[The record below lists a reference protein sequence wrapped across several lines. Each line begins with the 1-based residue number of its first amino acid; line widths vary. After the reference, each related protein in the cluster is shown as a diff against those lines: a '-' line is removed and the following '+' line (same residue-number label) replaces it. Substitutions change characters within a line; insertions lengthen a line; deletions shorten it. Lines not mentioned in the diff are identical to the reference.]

1 MSKNQDNQ
9 DYDYVIGKLPRKD
22 KDGRDTTK
30 DKMGKGGRHREDGTF
45 SSMPY
50 DLEVLDSDPTKP
62 AKKSAPTITPPP
74 RERRPV
80 RYEDLSPMEQI
91 LVDGIQ
97 RLVDGLSE
105 YATYKI
111 TEGIENWFEKRRRKK
126 QQERLAQK
134 KKVAATTVI
143 KNTPQSQAT
152 QTITELERP
161 IKKKSDTSVIIPD
174 EFTRAFEQYSM
185 NMTSEEA
192 QKELLD
198 AFILY
203 VLSAKKI
210 WKVAHA
216 NITDSNGK
224 QISGDEMLDALSN
237 SSIIDSINSIIA
249 HNPALLEEWQSMALE
264 GLLGHDIITD
274 GQYIPLEISDLRK
287 ALTDKAE

>member
-1 MSKNQDNQ
+1 MPENQDNQ

-50 DLEVLDSDPTKP
+50 DLEVLDSDPTKLAQESTP
-62 AKKSAPTITPPP
+62 IITPP

-80 RYEDLSPMEQI
+80 RYEDLSPLEQI
-91 LVDGIQ
+91 LVDGLQ
-97 RLVDGLSE
+97 KLVDGLSE

-111 TEGIENWFEKRRRKK
+111 TEGIENWFEKKRRKK
-126 QQERLAQK
+126 QQERMTQK
-134 KKVAATTVI
+134 KKATAATAI
-143 KNTPQSQAT
+143 KKKPQSQSA
-152 QTITELERP
+152 QTVAKAQKP
-161 IKKKSDTSVIIPD
+161 IEKKSTTSVIIPD
-174 EFTRAFEQYSM
+174 EFTRAFEQYSV

-203 VLSAKKI
+203 VISAKKV

-224 QISGDEMLDALSN
+224 QINGNDMLDALSS

-264 GLLGHDIITD
+264 GVLGHDIITE
-274 GQYIPLEISDLRK
+274 GRYVPIEISDLRK
-287 ALTDKAE
+287 ALTDKTE

>member
-1 MSKNQDNQ
+1 MSESQ
-9 DYDYVIGKLPRKD
+9 DYDYVIGKLSRKD

-50 DLEVLDSDPTKP
+50 DLEVLDSNPTKP
-62 AKKSAPTITPPP
+62 AKDYSSTITPPP

-80 RYEDLSPMEQI
+80 RYEDLSPLEQI

-111 TEGIENWFEKRRRKK
+111 TEGIEKWFEKRRLKK
-126 QQERLAQK
+126 QKEQLAQK
-134 KKVAATTVI
+134 KKVPTATAVKEKPQPQASRTVAE
-143 KNTPQSQAT
+143 K
-152 QTITELERP
+152 P
-161 IKKKSDTSVIIPD
+161 IETKSTTSVIIPD
-174 EFTRAFEQYSM
+174 EFTRAFDQYTV

-203 VLSAKKI
+203 VLSAKKV

-216 NITDSNGK
+216 NIADSNGK
-224 QISGDEMLDALSN
+224 QINGSKMLDALSN
-237 SSIIDSINSIIA
+237 TSIIESINSIIA
-249 HNPALLEEWQSMALE
+249 NNPALLEEWQSIALE
-264 GLLGHDIITD
+264 GLLGRDIITD
-274 GQYIPLEISDLRK
+274 GQYVPLEAADLRK
-287 ALTDKAE
+287 VLTDKAE

>member
-1 MSKNQDNQ
+1 MSESQ

-62 AKKSAPTITPPP
+62 AKDYSSTITPPP
-74 RERRPV
+74 RERRSV
-80 RYEDLSPMEQI
+80 RYEDLSPLEQI

-111 TEGIENWFEKRRRKK
+111 TEGIEKWFEKRRLKK
-126 QQERLAQK
+126 QKEQLAQK
-134 KKVAATTVI
+134 KKVPTATAV
-143 KNTPQSQAT
+143 
-152 QTITELERP
+152 
-161 IKKKSDTSVIIPD
+161 KKKPQPQASQTVAEKPIETKSTTSVIIPD
-174 EFTRAFEQYSM
+174 EFTRAFDQYTV
-185 NMTSEEA
+185 NMTSDEA

-198 AFILY
+198 AFVLY
-203 VLSAKKI
+203 VLSAKKV

-216 NITDSNGK
+216 NIVDSNGK
-224 QISGDEMLDALSN
+224 QINGSKMLDALSN
-237 SSIIDSINSIIA
+237 TSIIESINSIIA
-249 HNPALLEEWQSMALE
+249 NNPALLEEWQSIALE
-264 GLLGHDIITD
+264 GLLGRDIITD
-274 GQYIPLEISDLRK
+274 GQYVPLEATDLRK
-287 ALTDKAE
+287 VLTDKAE

>member
-1 MSKNQDNQ
+1 MLENQ

-50 DLEVLDSDPTKP
+50 DLELLDSDPTKST
-62 AKKSAPTITPPP
+62 KDSASTITPPP
-74 RERRPV
+74 KERRPV
-80 RYEDLSPMEQI
+80 RYEDLSPWEQI
-91 LVDGIQ
+91 FVDGIQ

-126 QQERLAQK
+126 QRERLAQK
-134 KKVAATTVI
+134 EKATVATVVKK
-143 KNTPQSQAT
+143 KSQSQAT
-152 QTITELERP
+152 QTVAKSHKP
-161 IKKKSDTSVIIPD
+161 IEKKSAASVIIPD
-174 EFTRAFEQYSM
+174 EFTHAFEQYSV
-185 NMTSEEA
+185 NITSEEA

-203 VLSAKKI
+203 VLSTKKV
-210 WKVAHA
+210 WKVTHA

-224 QISGDEMLDALSN
+224 QISSSEMLDALSN
-237 SSIIDSINSIIA
+237 TSIIDSINSIIA
-249 HNPALLEEWQSMALE
+249 HTPSLLEEWQSMALE
-264 GLLGHDIITD
+264 GLLGRDIIIE
-274 GQYIPLEISDLRK
+274 GQYVPLEISDLRK

>member
-1 MSKNQDNQ
+1 MSDNQ

-45 SSMPY
+45 SAMPY

-62 AKKSAPTITPPP
+62 AKDSAPTIEPPP
-74 RERRPV
+74 KEHRPV
-80 RYEDLSPMEQI
+80 RYEDLSPLAQI

-97 RLVDGLSE
+97 QLVDGLSE

-111 TEGIENWFEKRRRKK
+111 TEGIENWFEKRRLKK

-134 KKVAATTVI
+134 KKVPTATAV
-143 KNTPQSQAT
+143 KKKPQPQAT
-152 QTITELERP
+152 RTVAKKP
-161 IKKKSDTSVIIPD
+161 IEKKSTVSVIIPD
-174 EFTRAFEQYSM
+174 EFTRAFEQYSI

-203 VLSAKKI
+203 VLSAKKV

-224 QISGDEMLDALSN
+224 QISGSEMLDAISN
-237 SSIIDSINSIIA
+237 TSIIDSINSIIT

-264 GLLGHDIITD
+264 GLLGRGIIAE
-274 GQYIPLEISDLRK
+274 GQYIPLEAADLRK
-287 ALTDKAE
+287 ALTDKTE